1 MNQPLNWI
9 QCRCYQRCA
18 PPHNAIILGSG
29 THLFINHTIRTS
41 VDACEII
48 SKKIERQ
55 KATLFLFIS
64 TFCFD
69 STPFCPCQ
77 VSYA

>member
-9 QCRCYQRCA
+9 QCRCFQRCA
-18 PPHNAIILGSG
+18 PPHNAIILGLG

-48 SKKIERQ
+48 SKKIEKRGH
-55 KATLFLFIS
+55 TLSLHFNFLL
-64 TFCFD
+64 
-69 STPFCPCQ
+69 
-77 VSYA
+77 